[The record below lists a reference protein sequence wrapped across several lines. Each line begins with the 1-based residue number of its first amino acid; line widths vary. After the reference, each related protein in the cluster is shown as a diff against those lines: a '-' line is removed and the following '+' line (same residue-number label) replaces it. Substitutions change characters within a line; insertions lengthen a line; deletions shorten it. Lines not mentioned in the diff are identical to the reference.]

1 MIYIKWI
8 VYPIQHAQLSWSV
21 AGELPILSP
30 FHIQHPMVPIFV
42 VSSPTF
48 YHTFYHGFW
57 EVLNMNGDGISCDF
71 GMLILPNMVNAIPS
85 NTCFDTSPFRISALS
100 RWKSCPIES
109 QLVGEVSRRCIPR
122 NSQKCPGHS
131 DCRSSELFASVFGRR
146 IMDASWTTIS
156 WQEKKAAGLGLDA
169 WMNPHR
175 KLDES
180 LFAHGKNTQ
189 ICPKVSQIM
198 GNGWKWRPWWW
209 PGIGVTWLQ
218 LGHHDATHHL
228 IIADLG
234 WPIRVVQW
242 FPIRKL
248 SLQML
253 E

>member
-1 MIYIKWI
+1 MIYIKWL

-85 NTCFDTSPFRISALS
+85 NTCFDIPISDLSFEQVKIVSNWKPAGWRSVKALYPTKLTKMSRSQRLQVLRTIRFGVWQTNNGRILNNHF
-100 RWKSCPIES
+100 
-109 QLVGEVSRRCIPR
+109 LTG
-122 NSQKCPGHS
+122 
-131 DCRSSELFASVFGRR
+131 
-146 IMDASWTTIS
+146 
-156 WQEKKAAGLGLDA
+156 KKAAGLGLDA